1 LKALVV
7 LKTLA
12 TAVSVAVLLGGTVGV
27 NATTYTPMSL
37 ALPSVGSLGADSDYT
52 VFMQEGVPEALRV
65 QALRKLWRSHPVI
78 ATVDDLSDYGQED
91 MTVVAIS
98 DSQRQAISQV
108 RESVV
113 AGSAHAVESPS
124 LPPIGSL
131 DADSDYTVFMQEGVP
146 EALRLQALSK
156 LWRSHPVIAAGDD
169 LTDYGDDYRAMTE
182 SEDRLAAMIVN

>member
-1 LKALVV
+1 MKALVV

-52 VFMQEGVPEALRV
+52 VFMQEGVPAALRA

-78 ATVDDLSDYGQED
+78 AAGDDLTDYGDD
-91 MTVVAIS
+91 MTVAAIG

-146 EALRLQALSK
+146 DALRLQALSK

>member
-1 LKALVV
+1 MKALVV

-52 VFMQEGVPEALRV
+52 VFMQEGVPAALRV

-78 ATVDDLSDYGQED
+78 ATVDDLTDYGDE
-91 MTVVAIS
+91 MTVVAIG

-124 LPPIGSL
+124 LPSVESL
-131 DADSDYTVFMQEGVP
+131 GADSDYTVFMQEGVP
-146 EALRLQALSK
+146 DALRLRALSK
-156 LWRSHPVIAAGDD
+156 LWRSHPLIAAGDD